1 MMTSRSSC
9 DFPAQFQPRH
19 KPKMNG
25 DCYAFKFLQHS
36 VDEKHLMRFRNKNAV
51 FKFLHRS
58 AGLSAGLSVDQSEI
72 LMETIVV
79 SIARMGLR

>member
-19 KPKMNG
+19 KSKMNG
-25 DCYAFKFLQHS
+25 DCYAFKFLRHS
-36 VDEKHLMRFRNKNAV
+36 VDEKDLMRFRNKNAI
-51 FKFLHRS
+51 FKFLHR
-58 AGLSAGLSVDQSEI
+58 SAGLSVDQSEI